1 MERRGEPVVEAQG
14 LSGAGCCMWK
24 GGGGMPC
31 PLATVSKDHEEV
43 TWGSE
48 GDDGEDR
55 KLGV

>member
-1 MERRGEPVVEAQG
+1 MRVLYVEG
-14 LSGAGCCMWK
+14 

-31 PLATVSKDHEEV
+31 PAATVSKDHEEV

-55 KLGV
+55 KLGIQEGEG